1 MAKKVVESSL
11 SGAKKAAI
19 LLVSLETGLASNLL
33 ANIDTET
40 IEKISMEIA
49 KLDEISRETREKT
62 LEEFYNTVLA
72 SKYMEQG
79 GVEYAR
85 VLLEKALPGDLA
97 SQILNDLNTS
107 IQQAPFHFLQRADPE
122 NLFSFIES
130 EHPQTIALILAHLE
144 PAMGASILGKL
155 SPKNQIEVVK
165 RIAKMEQ
172 TTPEAIKEVEKS
184 LEIRLS
190 SIVNQDLELSGG
202 IDAVSSILN
211 LADRTTEKGILE
223 NLEEE
228 DPELVEEIR
237 RLMFVFEDIQLV
249 DDKGMQAVVKEVEQ
263 DDIALAMKNASPE
276 LKTKIFKAMSE
287 RASDTIKEAMEFMG
301 PVKVADVEAA
311 QQKIV
316 DTVRRLEEA
325 GDLIISGKGGG
336 GDEIIL

>member
-1 MAKKVVESSL
+1 MAKKAAEPTL
-11 SGAKKAAI
+11 SGVKKAAI
-19 LLVSLETGLASNLL
+19 LLVSLDTSLASSLL
-33 ANIDTET
+33 SNIDTDT

-49 KLDEISRETREKT
+49 KLDEIPRETREKT

-85 VLLEKALPGDLA
+85 LLLEKALPGELA

-190 SIVNQDLELSGG
+190 SIVNQDLESSGG
-202 IDAVSSILN
+202 VEAISSILN

-249 DDKGMQAVVKEVEQ
+249 DDKGMQAVVKEIEQ
-263 DDIALAMKNASPE
+263 DDLALSMKNASEE
-276 LKTKIFKAMSE
+276 LKTKIFKAMSD
-287 RASDTIKEAMEFMG
+287 RAAETIREAMEFLG

-316 DTVRRLEEA
+316 DTVRRLEES

-336 GDEIIL
+336 DEIIV

>member
-1 MAKKVVESSL
+1 MAKKAAEPTL

-19 LLVSLETGLASNLL
+19 LLVSLETGLASSLL

-49 KLDEISRETREKT
+49 KLDEIPRETREKT

-85 VLLEKALPGDLA
+85 LLLEKALPGDLA

-190 SIVNQDLELSGG
+190 SIVNQDLESSGG
-202 IDAVSSILN
+202 VEAVSSILN

-249 DDKGMQAVVKEVEQ
+249 DDKGMQAVVKEIEQ
-263 DDIALAMKNASPE
+263 DDLALAMKNASEE
-276 LKTKIFKAMSE
+276 LKTKIFKAMSD
-287 RASDTIKEAMEFMG
+287 RAAETIREAMEYLG

-316 DTVRRLEEA
+316 DTVRRLEES

-336 GDEIIL
+336 DEIIV

>member
-1 MAKKVVESSL
+1 MAKKPAESSL
-11 SGAKKAAI
+11 SGVKKAAI
-19 LLVSLETGLASNLL
+19 LLVSLETGLASSLL
-33 ANIDTET
+33 ANIDTAT

-49 KLDEISRETREKT
+49 KLDEIPRETREKT

-72 SKYMEQG
+72 SKYIEQG

-130 EHPQTIALILAHLE
+130 EHPQTIALILAHLD

-190 SIVNQDLELSGG
+190 SIVNQDLESSGG
-202 IDAVSSILN
+202 IEAVSSILN

-263 DDIALAMKNASPE
+263 DDLALAMKNASAE

-316 DTVRRLEEA
+316 DTVRRLEES

-336 GDEIIL
+336 DEIIA

>member
-1 MAKKVVESSL
+1 MAKKVLETSI
-11 SGAKKAAI
+11 SGVKKAAI
-19 LLVSLETGLASNLL
+19 LLVSLDTGLASSLL
-33 ANIDTET
+33 ANIDTDT

-49 KLDEISRETREKT
+49 KLDEVPRETREKT
-62 LEEFYNTVLA
+62 LLEFYNTVLA

-130 EHPQTIALILAHLE
+130 EHPQTIALILAHLD
-144 PAMGASILGKL
+144 PSMGASILGKL

-190 SIVNQDLELSGG
+190 SIVNQDLESSGG
-202 IDAVSSILN
+202 IESVASILN

-263 DDIALAMKNASPE
+263 DDLALAMKNASEE
-276 LKTKIFKAMSE
+276 LKAKIFKAMSE
-287 RASDTIKEAMEFMG
+287 RAGDTIREAMEFMG

-316 DTVRRLEEA
+316 DTVRRLEES
-325 GDLIISGKGGG
+325 GNLIISGKGGG
-336 GDEIIL
+336 DEIIV

>member
-1 MAKKVVESSL
+1 MAKASQDSAL
-11 SGAKKAAI
+11 TGLKKAAI
-19 LLVSLETGLASNLL
+19 LLVSLDTTMASNLL
-33 ANIDTET
+33 SNMDTET

-49 KLDEISRETREKT
+49 RLGEIPRETREKT

-72 SKYMEQG
+72 AKYIDQG
-79 GVEYAR
+79 GVDYAR
-85 VLLEKALPGDLA
+85 VLLEKALPTELA
-97 SQILNDLNTS
+97 GQILNDLNTS
-107 IQQAPFHFLQRADPE
+107 IQQVPFHFLHRADPD

-144 PAMGASILGKL
+144 PTMGASILGKL

-190 SIVNQDLELSGG
+190 AIVSQDLESSGG
-202 IDAVSSILN
+202 IESVSSILN

-249 DDKGMQAVVKEVEQ
+249 DDKGMQSVVKEIEQ
-263 DDIALAMKNASPE
+263 DDLALALKSASEE
-276 LKTKIFKAMSE
+276 LKNKIFNSMSE
-287 RASDTIKEAMEFMG
+287 RASDGIKESMDFMG
-301 PVKVADVEAA
+301 PVKVADVETA

-316 DTVRRLEEA
+316 DVVRRLEES

-336 GDEIIL
+336 DEIIV

>member
-1 MAKKVVESSL
+1 MAKAPQDTSL
-11 SGAKKAAI
+11 TGLKKAAI
-19 LLVSLETGLASNLL
+19 LLVSLETTMASNLL
-33 ANIDTET
+33 SNMDTET

-49 KLDEISRETREKT
+49 RLDEIPRETREKT

-72 SKYMEQG
+72 AKYIDQG
-79 GVEYAR
+79 GVDYAR
-85 VLLEKALPGDLA
+85 ILLEKALPSELA
-97 SQILNDLNTS
+97 GQILSDLNTS
-107 IQQAPFHFLQRADPE
+107 IQQVPFHFLHRADPD

-144 PAMGASILGKL
+144 PTMGASILGKL

-190 SIVNQDLELSGG
+190 SIVNQDLESSGG
-202 IDAVSSILN
+202 IESVSSILN

-249 DDKGMQAVVKEVEQ
+249 DDKGMQAVMKELEN
-263 DDIALAMKNASPE
+263 DEIALALKNASEE
-276 LKTKIFKAMSE
+276 LKNKMFNSLST
-287 RASDTIKEAMEFMG
+287 RAAEGIKEAMDYMG
-301 PVKVADVEAA
+301 PVKVADVETA

-316 DTVRRLEEA
+316 DVVRRLEES

-336 GDEIIL
+336 DEIIA